1 MNTINPAIVLQYLPT
16 NKKAMNKKIPVIV
29 FLIFLLSIPE
39 INAAPR
45 GAGSVR
51 SSNMQQ
57 SFSRSKSSVNT
68 SQSRTSNSSQKNVS
82 NSAKTGTANSATR
95 TSATATRT
103 TTTTATRHGHAYRP
117 AHRPGHRPGHLPA
130 HGHRHYAA
138 RGHARH
144 HYHRW
149 YRGAAW
155 FALGAYVATRPRY
168 TTTVYVSSTPYYY
181 SSGVYYVSSGT
192 GYTVVSAPSG
202 AVVYAVPTA
211 TTVVYASSTPYY
223 YYGGT
228 YYVESKEKAAKPT
241 EADVEGAG
249 KEEDYP
255 PMTEDDHNYKVVSA
269 PVGATVPYLPDE
281 AKEETIKSK
290 KFWVYENTYYQ
301 AFVSEGDTIYMVV
314 ENPGK

>member
-1 MNTINPAIVLQYLPT
+1 M
-16 NKKAMNKKIPVIV
+16 
-29 FLIFLLSIPE
+29 
-39 INAAPR
+39 
-45 GAGSVR
+45 
-51 SSNMQQ
+51 
-57 SFSRSKSSVNT
+57 
-68 SQSRTSNSSQKNVS
+68 
-82 NSAKTGTANSATR
+82 
-95 TSATATRT
+95 
-103 TTTTATRHGHAYRP
+103 YRP

-149 YRGAAW
+149 HRGVAW

-168 TTTVYVSSTPYYY
+168 TTTVYVSDTPYYY

-192 GYTVVSAPSG
+192 GYTVVSAPAG

-211 TTVVYASSTPYY
+211 TTVVYADSTPYY

-228 YYVESKEKAAKPT
+228 YYVATKEKAAEPT

-281 AKEETIKSK
+281 AKEKSINGK

-314 ENPGK
+314 ENPS